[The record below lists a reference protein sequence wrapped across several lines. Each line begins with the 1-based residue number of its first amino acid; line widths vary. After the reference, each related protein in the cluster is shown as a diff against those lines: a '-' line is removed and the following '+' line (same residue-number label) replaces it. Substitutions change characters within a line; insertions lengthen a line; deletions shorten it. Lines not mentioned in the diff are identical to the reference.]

1 MRKYVK
7 PAIKF
12 EEIITFETL
21 QGSFTNVSTSGRRRK
36 RRSQD

>member
-12 EEIITFETL
+12 EEVITFETL
-21 QGSFTNVSTSGRRRK
+21 QGSFTHAPDQRRR
-36 RRSQD
+36 RRSLN